1 MDDLLK
7 KIEAIEKR
15 MSQLEKQSNLSM
27 FGRSYSQIGDS
38 NSDFL
43 IKTRGQVKIQWGSK
57 FIDLIKDGKINTDSN
72 FIRQVNTKSKIGS
85 KDGIY
90 ITKDDGFVYLQSG
103 GTLIPLLGEDGTTYV
118 SFLEGQETQSDSKYN
133 ALKNIGFLYPDLSSI
148 SDTSLKNGIIYIE
161 SEQKLYIVKDGALTE
176 FTISFPNPF
185 TEQFIIQ
192 KNDQTNG
199 SLLIKGSGI
208 SNSLAFDSL
217 YIFTESGNSFIKS
230 EGAINILLD
239 NNTYLKLEKNQT
251 TINNK
256 VISNTFQSSDST
268 YDKGFSLVSNEKG
281 STLTV
286 DNIIVRKPSN
296 TIQTS
301 VYPTYWSSGNNVI
314 VQVSETES
322 NKYSI
327 TLKYLSTYNIGDK
340 LYLYGDI
347 SDGNSNLRVIKVPV
361 IVDSSS
367 DSTIQVSVLTD
378 SLEEPLSSLPNYV
391 GKIVFPIEDNLIAY
405 SKSGIDLI
413 NTDSI
418 EARYGNLTDLQ
429 LSEKI
434 NNVDTPI
441 SGLGQYSKQAYFT
454 KVGYEKNYS
463 LPEDDNSTNLASTE
477 WIRRIVSNALP
488 VGTIVAYHGLTIP
501 QGWALCDGKN
511 GTPNLIGK
519 FIKAGSIEDTGGRNE
534 ITLMPKN
541 IPRFDVNLALTLG
554 EYMNKQIPIL
564 DTVEEFCVDRG
575 GDNNFCLYTGVKQ
588 GDNGLKGFPMEKLGS
603 IFSASQVGSTSP
615 QEINIEPEYYSLVFI
630 MKIE

>member
-118 SFLEGQETQSDSKYN
+118 SFLEEQETQSDSKYN

-148 SDTSLKNGIIYIE
+148 NDTSLKNGIIYIE
-161 SEQKLYIVKDGALTE
+161 SEQKLYIVKDGSLTE

-192 KNDQTNG
+192 KSDQTNG

-347 SDGNSNLRVIKVPV
+347 SDGNSNLKVIKVPV

-488 VGTIVAYHGLTIP
+488 VGTIVAYHGSTIP

-534 ITLMPKN
+534 IALTPKN
-541 IPRFDVNLALTLG
+541 IPRFDIKLALTLG
-554 EYMNKQIPIL
+554 EYMNKQIPTL
-564 DTVEEFCVDRG
+564 DTVEEFCVDKG

-588 GDNGLKGFPMEKLGS
+588 GGNGLKGLPMEKLTSILNALPIGS
-603 IFSASQVGSTSP
+603 ASP

>member
-7 KIEAIEKR
+7 KIETIEKR
-15 MSQLEKQSNLSM
+15 MAELEKKSNLSM

-57 FIDLIKDGKINTDSN
+57 FIDLIKDGKINTNSN
-72 FIRQVNTKSKIGS
+72 FIYQVATKSKIGS

-90 ITKDDGFVYLQSG
+90 ITKDDGFIYLQSG
-103 GTLIPLLGEDGTTYV
+103 GTLIPLLGEVGTTYV

-148 SDTSLKNGIIYIE
+148 NDDSLKNGIIYIE

-192 KNDQTNG
+192 KNDSQKG

-208 SNSLAFDSL
+208 LNSLAFDSL
-217 YIFTESGNSFIKS
+217 YLFTEGDDSFIRS
-230 EGAINILLD
+230 EGVLNILLGND
-239 NNTYLKLEKNQT
+239 TYLKLEKNQT
-251 TINNK
+251 IINNK
-256 VISNTFQSSDST
+256 VVSNTFQSSDST
-268 YDKGFSLVSNEKG
+268 YDRGFSLVSNDDG

-286 DNIIVRKPSN
+286 DYLRVRKPSN

-301 VYPTYWSSGNNVI
+301 IYPTYWSSGNNI
-314 VQVSETES
+314 VTQVSETES

-327 TLKYLSTYNIGDK
+327 TLKYLSTYSIGDT

-347 SDGNSNLRVIKVPV
+347 SDDNSNLKIVKVPV
-361 IVDSSS
+361 VVDSSA

-378 SLEEPLSSLPNYV
+378 SLEEPLSRLPDYT
-391 GKIVFPIEDNLIAY
+391 GKIVFPVKDNLIRY
-405 SKSGIDLI
+405 SKSDIDII
-413 NTDSI
+413 NNDSI
-418 EARYGNLTDLQ
+418 EARYGDLNNLQ
-429 LSEKI
+429 LFEKI

-441 SGLGQYSKQAYFT
+441 SGFGQYSKQAYFT

-463 LPEDDNSTNLASTE
+463 LPENDNSTNLASTE
-477 WIRRIVSNALP
+477 WIRRMVSSVLP
-488 VGTIVAYHGLTIP
+488 VGTIVAYHGSTIP
-501 QGWALCDGKN
+501 QGWKLCNGEN

-519 FIKAGSIEDTGGRNE
+519 FIKAGSAEGTGGSNE
-534 ITLMPKN
+534 ITLKPTN
-541 IPRFDVNLALTLG
+541 IPRIDVNLALTLG
-554 EYMNKQIPIL
+554 DYLNKQIPTF
-564 DTVEEFCVDRG
+564 DTLEEFCTDRG
-575 GDNNFCLYTGVKQ
+575 GDNNFCLYTGNKQ
-588 GDNGLKGFPMEKLGS
+588 GESGLKGLPMKELSS
-603 IFSASQVGSTSP
+603 IFSINSAGSTTP
-615 QEINIEPEYYSLVFI
+615 ENINIEPEYYSLVFI
-630 MKIE
+630 MKVE